1 MKSRTLVTITASI
14 ITASAIILT
23 AGLALLNGSAIDE
36 SSIPT
41 ESALP
46 ALGGLS
52 GDIEAP
58 ESQQQL
64 IGKISEYVT
73 VTEENGITKTV
84 IFTEEQ
90 LKAIAERR
98 KNGEWLSLS
107 LNEMYMIINETVD
120 IFYASDIIEVG
131 LPNGGVYSTK
141 TYNGYKYYVSDEY
154 KKTETEVNAKHII
167 YDIIFARIAT
177 LNDALVG
184 SSDLSSTVYAL
195 ADAPRMSS
203 DELLSNRVSIKH
215 YWTAE
220 ASELK
225 YAGLQFY
232 QNDKIIKLVAETETA
247 MAYQQGDY
255 TNGQGGCS
263 SVQVFPTKTVQE
275 ELIDRKENIGS
286 RVVKVKIYK
295 DGTDEFVTEFDITD
309 TATVN
314 AIFDGFHKSFDLACQ
329 PSTKYPS
336 IDPECEYRVVITC
349 ESRHEN
355 LTNSNVRSI
364 NIGYAYGYDNDS
376 YCYYHF
382 IPGVYMDEISKD
394 LSIQK
399 GADFINLVDPYVDE
413 YFGK

>member
-14 ITASAIILT
+14 IAASAIILT

-46 ALGGLS
+46 APDGLN
-52 GDIEAP
+52 GNIDAP

-73 VTEENGITKTV
+73 VAEENGITKTV

-90 LKAIAERR
+90 LNAIAERR
-98 KNGEWLSLS
+98 KSGEWLSLS

-131 LPNGGVYSTK
+131 LPNGGAYSTK
-141 TYNGYKYYVSDEY
+141 TYNGYKYYASGEY
-154 KKTETEVNAKHII
+154 EKTENAVNAKHII
-167 YDIIFARIAT
+167 YDIIFARIT
-177 LNDALVG
+177 VLNDALVG

-203 DELLSNRVSIKH
+203 DELLSNRLSIKH

-247 MAYQQGDY
+247 MAYKQGECI
-255 TNGQGGCS
+255 NGQGGCS

-275 ELIDRKENIGS
+275 ELIDRKENIDS
-286 RVVKVKIYK
+286 RTVKVKIYK

-309 TATVN
+309 TETVN
-314 AIFDGFHKSFDLACQ
+314 SIFERFYRSFEIACR
-329 PSTKYPS
+329 PTTKYPLV
-336 IDPECEYRVVITC
+336 DPECEYRVVITC

-355 LTNSNVRSI
+355 LTNSDVRSFSV
-364 NIGYAYGYDNDS
+364 GYAYGYDNDS

-382 IPGVYMDEISKD
+382 LPGIYMDEISKD
-394 LSIQK
+394 LSIQR
-399 GADFINLVDPYVDE
+399 GAEFINLVDPYVDE